1 MFLID
6 TMVLSELRK
15 NQPSPLVQNWLSQQ
29 AAAQLFVSV
38 VSLGEIER
46 GAEKQRALNPEFS
59 VALFHW
65 LETLQNKF
73 ADRILSVT
81 PAVARR
87 WGALSATLNRNDID
101 LLIAATAQVH
111 QLTVVTRNDKH
122 FADTGVCVVD
132 PFKAAV

>member
-1 MFLID
+1 MFLLD

-15 NQPSPLVQNWLSQQ
+15 GRPSTFVQNWLSQQ

-46 GAEKQRALNPEFS
+46 GAEKQRVLNPEFS
-59 VALFHW
+59 VALFRW
-65 LETLQNKF
+65 LETLQNNF
-73 ADRILSVT
+73 SDRILSVT

-111 QLTVVTRNDKH
+111 QLIVVTRNAKH
-122 FADTGVCVVD
+122 FDATGVEVID
-132 PFKAAV
+132 PFRSAT